1 MIEQWETFL
10 FVSFSCQNLFKE
22 ERKSFSRSQ
31 TKIIE
36 LSISKLQVEVNACI
50 ELGLWPKRDR
60 SRADRTFYKMGR
72 LFLCKKCNLK
82 TNCWFY
88 SDLWFKVLS
97 QRNSRLKEINRKRQT
112 RERERDLTIGLA
124 FSLNEGFNSAMIK
137 RRKMKTRHFL
147 FACFS
152 SVLLRWTK
160 NIRRYCLLQS
170 RIGRPID
177 FRFSMKKFLANSG
190 RRSSPETIPATWNS
204 KERKLDSLE
213 KPSPTNN
220 WPRSNRRKCT
230 RFRWAATVCSRFL
243 SRWRLDK
250 HLRWEQ
256 FGNRF
261 LRRAVRLKLWRK
273 KTFE

>member
-112 RERERDLTIGLA
+112 RERKRFDYRFSIQFERRVQFSDDQKTKNENEALFVCVFFFCSSTLDEKHSSLLFASVENRSADRFQVFDEEVPRQFRSSIFTRNHSGDLKFKREKARLA
-124 FSLNEGFNSAMIK
+124 RKTFTHKQLTTFESTKMHPFSLSSD
-137 RRKMKTRHFL
+137 RL
-147 FACFS
+147 FSISFS
-152 SVLLRWTK
+152 LTPRQAS
-160 NIRRYCLLQS
+160 
-170 RIGRPID
+170 
-177 FRFSMKKFLANSG
+177 SM
-190 RRSSPETIPATWNS
+190 R
-204 KERKLDSLE
+204 
-213 KPSPTNN
+213 
-220 WPRSNRRKCT
+220 
-230 RFRWAATVCSRFL
+230 TVR
-243 SRWRLDK
+243 
-250 HLRWEQ
+250 
-256 FGNRF
+256 
-261 LRRAVRLKLWRK
+261 
-273 KTFE
+273 